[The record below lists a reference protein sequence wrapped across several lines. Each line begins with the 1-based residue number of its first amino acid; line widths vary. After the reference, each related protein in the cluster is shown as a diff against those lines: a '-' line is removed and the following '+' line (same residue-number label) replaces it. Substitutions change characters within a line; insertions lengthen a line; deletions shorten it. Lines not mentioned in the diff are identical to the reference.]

1 MTPGYGAFGSS
12 LRDLP
17 RLRTGVRRR
26 ASSWDRSG
34 GNRDYALLDAGDTL
48 VLADIE
54 GAGCIQHVWMTT
66 EVQDGDAID
75 GAEPDHLRKLALR
88 MVRGRTP
95 R

>member
-26 ASSWDRSG
+26 SSSWDRSG
-34 GNRDYALLDAGDTL
+34 GNRDY
-48 VLADIE
+48 

-88 MVRGRTP
+88 MVRERTP